1 MMSLTNLIL
10 FILALLSVVSSQ
22 SLKEHDSTTGL
33 GNVVIDNNMGTTLY
47 LWSVDAKEGPMHA
60 VVPGASYQET
70 YRLRPDG
77 GGISIKVSTSQDI
90 NGDIIQFEYT
100 QAGEKVFWDVS
111 CVNTKAGSPY
121 YDKGIILLPSN
132 TNDCPH
138 AFACFRGDSNC
149 KYVYHKSSDDDA
161 AHGCPIRTS
170 FYLKLGI

>member
-33 GNVVIDNNMGTTLY
+33 GNVVIDNNMGITLY